1 MISTS
6 RTHFNSRSRE
16 GSDVNLLDDASL
28 CLCVSIHAPVK
39 GATTAPRGGSSNGGG
54 FNSRSREGSDIVE
67 NTELLLWFVSIHA
80 PVKGAT
86 DYGNIVGGPDVVSIH
101 APVKGATLTSQIHPH

>member
-1 MISTS
+1 MLIS
-6 RTHFNSRSRE
+6 
-16 GSDVNLLDDASL
+16 
-28 CLCVSIHAPVK
+28 
-39 GATTAPRGGSSNGGG
+39 G

-101 APVKGATLTSQIHPH
+101 APVKGATKELTSLRDGLYKFQFTLP